1 MSSHPRRQAGL
12 PGVVLV
18 ISSRSCRR
26 RRQTMKTNRGCC
38 RVVTHDASS
47 LAGRAQ
53 FISALS
59 TIHLAH
65 SPARNAVHSAATP
78 SSRLLYC
85 ALYEP
90 AQLAPFHH
98 PAVCLSVCPSSAC
111 EIIHAFTHHSGTY
124 ILIPYLHDTTGCQT
138 GCTTG
143 CQAGCI
149 TGLTTG

>member
-1 MSSHPRRQAGL
+1 MITRDRRLYRQMIDCVRTRPPYVVTARSSSWSPWRGPRHIITSAC
-12 PGVVLV
+12 P
-18 ISSRSCRR
+18 R

-38 RVVTHDASS
+38 AVVTHDASS

-53 FISALS
+53 FISFLP

-65 SPARNAVHSAATP
+65 SPARNAVHSAARP

-98 PAVCLSVCPSSAC
+98 PAVCLSVCLSVFRLQNNKRVYALFRHVYS
-111 EIIHAFTHHSGTY
+111 
-124 ILIPYLHDTTGCQT
+124 
-138 GCTTG
+138 
-143 CQAGCI
+143 
-149 TGLTTG
+149 